1 MGGEGRKGWRERRR
15 RGREAKGAESGPR
28 VRPAEWAPRGWW
40 VAGGWRATSCQPQ
53 GGRPSV
59 SRWPAPV
66 SVACASVWRRRRPA
80 NEQPISRAESPHAPS
95 APWCDLGRPLALSLS
110 LSLPICL
117 RTSVHLCA
125 ATSSHCAIPRASFSF
140 RLVEINHLQLG
151 QVGSAFRAQ
160 RCLFSACGAPFGL
173 ISVPWSTTCSP
184 LMSCTRPTLWLSW
197 SSTKLD
203 LLLVCVCS

>member
-110 LSLPICL
+110 QFANLPTDQCPPVRCDVVPL
-117 RTSVHLCA
+117 RH
-125 ATSSHCAIPRASFSF
+125 SSC
-140 RLVEINHLQLG
+140 V
-151 QVGSAFRAQ
+151 
-160 RCLFSACGAPFGL
+160 
-173 ISVPWSTTCSP
+173 
-184 LMSCTRPTLWLSW
+184 
-197 SSTKLD
+197 
-203 LLLVCVCS
+203 LLVSTRRNQPPPARPGR